1 MKDEIIQRLET
12 IAFKVTKP
20 FCYSC
25 YETAP
30 TGRCSACGSDD
41 LMRLMPGVGCE
52 WGTDWVIR
60 ELVREI
66 ETVDT
71 DELFE
76 DFMSDCYS
84 GTTKIGWLEYD
95 TVSAIKEL
103 DPISWDLA
111 KSEWLD
117 QEESE
122 DILMS
127 FNHGSQFHD
136 VSRVLEFCDEKEA
149 ELEINRTSA

>member
-1 MKDEIIQRLET
+1 MKDEIIERLDA

-25 YETAP
+25 YSEAP

-41 LMRLMPGVGCE
+41 LMRLMPGHGCE
-52 WGTDWVIR
+52 YGTDWVIR
-60 ELVREI
+60 ELISEI
-66 ETVDT
+66 ESVET
-71 DELFE
+71 DERFE
-76 DFMSDCYS
+76 EYMSECYP

-103 DPISWDLA
+103 DPVSWDLA
-111 KSEWLD
+111 KSEWID
-117 QEESE
+117 IEESE

-127 FNHGSQFHD
+127 FNHGSTFHE
-136 VSRVLEFCDEKEA
+136 VSRVLEFCDEKET
-149 ELEINRTSA
+149 ELGIVRATA